1 MNGLDATLFDL
12 VNRSWTSPLLD
23 HLMPVV
29 STLDLWKPVFL
40 AGIVGV
46 LVLGGKRGRLFLLAV
61 LAGLA
66 LGEGILSH
74 TLKHLVGRP
83 RPRDVHEGTIVR
95 SLSPGEPKWLHVFEP
110 PLVVVSHPVEDPTFH
125 GNSMP
130 SSHVVNVFM
139 LATVAFCFSRRSGYA
154 IGAMGLLVAWSR
166 VYCGAHWPGDL
177 PPSIL
182 LGVLSGYASFR
193 LVDWAERRWRKPP
206 GEG

>member
-1 MNGLDATLFDL
+1 MNGLDSTLFDL
-12 VNRSWTSPLLD
+12 VNQSWTSPFLD
-23 HLMPVV
+23 HFMPVV
-29 STLDLWKPVFL
+29 STLDLWKPLFL

-46 LVLGGKRGRLFLLAV
+46 LVLGGKQGRLFLLSL

-74 TLKHLVGRP
+74 GLKHLLGRP

-95 SLSPGEPKWLHVFEP
+95 SLAPGEPKWFHVFEP
-110 PLVVVSHPVEDPTFH
+110 PLVVVSHPVEDHTFH

-139 LATVAFCFSRRSGYA
+139 LATVAFCFSKRAGYV

-166 VYCGAHWPGDL
+166 VYCGAHWPSDL

-182 LGVLSGYASFR
+182 LGIFSGYASFR
-193 LVDWAERRWRKPP
+193 LVTWAERRWRKPA